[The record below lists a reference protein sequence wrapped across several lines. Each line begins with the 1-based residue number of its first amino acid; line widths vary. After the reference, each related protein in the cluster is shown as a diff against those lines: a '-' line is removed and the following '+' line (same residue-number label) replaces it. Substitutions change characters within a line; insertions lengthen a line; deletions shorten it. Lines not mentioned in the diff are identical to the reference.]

1 MRLTE
6 LVRARKP
13 RKTCLQ
19 GSISSEQLIEKRGCL
34 EVDQETSEI
43 QILWVIADAWVSF
56 PVMQLPLSDLR
67 FFR

>member
-1 MRLTE
+1 MRLTG

-34 EVDQETSEI
+34 EVDQEISEI
-43 QILWVIADAWVSF
+43 QIL
-56 PVMQLPLSDLR
+56 
-67 FFR
+67 